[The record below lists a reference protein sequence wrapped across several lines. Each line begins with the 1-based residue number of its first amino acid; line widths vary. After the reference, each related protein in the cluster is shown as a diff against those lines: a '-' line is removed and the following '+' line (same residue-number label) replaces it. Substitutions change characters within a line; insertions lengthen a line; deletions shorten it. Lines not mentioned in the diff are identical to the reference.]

1 MMLAVS
7 FSIMAGWT
15 FMSDTAKP
23 GQATPRRRKRRV
35 RATPGARSHL
45 SRAAN
50 AARQLRRR
58 PGSGADPHSPM
69 RGANPI
75 VPPQS
80 VARRAL
86 LALVAIMSFLACLT
100 VAAVTLVGERA
111 DNWQRQIADE
121 VTIQIRPS
129 DTSPIDEA
137 VARAVDI
144 AVQTPGVRS
153 ATALSADDAARLL
166 EPWLGSDF
174 DRSELPIPRLIAVSV
189 TADVDL
195 AALAQRLREEV
206 PGASLDDHGLWLER
220 LSSMARVTTL
230 GGIFILALVL
240 AATALCVVFAT
251 RSAMAG
257 NRDVIEVLHFVG
269 AEDSYVAGEFQ
280 RHFLILGLKGAGFG
294 GLAAMGL
301 FALIGIFGRLQG
313 PTPEEAQLRSLIGG
327 VTIGLPGY
335 VGTVLTILLIAVI
348 IASTARLTVRRTL
361 RELD

>member
-1 MMLAVS
+1 MNNT
-7 FSIMAGWT
+7 G
-15 FMSDTAKP
+15 KP
-23 GQATPRRRKRRV
+23 DQKTPRRRRRRV
-35 RATPGARSHL
+35 RATHAARTHL
-45 SRAAN
+45 ARAAD
-50 AARQLRRR
+50 AARHLRGR
-58 PGSGADPHSPM
+58 PGPGADPHSAA

-80 VARRAL
+80 VARRSL

-100 VAAVTLVGERA
+100 VAAVILVGERA
-111 DNWQRQIADE
+111 NNWQRQIADE

-129 DTSPIDEA
+129 DTSAIDEA
-137 VARAVDI
+137 VARALDI
-144 AVQTPGVRS
+144 AVQTPGVHS

-174 DRSELPIPRLIAVSV
+174 DRSELPVPRLIAVSV
-189 TADVDL
+189 AVEADLV
-195 AALAQRLREEV
+195 ALARRLREEV

-230 GGIFILALVL
+230 GGIFILALVM

-251 RSAMAG
+251 RSAMDG

-280 RHFLILGLKGAGFG
+280 RHFLILGLKGAGIG
-294 GLAAMGL
+294 GLAAMVL
-301 FALIGIFGRLQG
+301 FALVGIFSRLQG

-327 VTIGLPGY
+327 VAIGLPGY
-335 VGTVLTILLIAVI
+335 LGTVLTIVLIAVI
-348 IASTARLTVRRTL
+348 IAATARLTVRRTL

>member
-1 MMLAVS
+1 MN
-7 FSIMAGWT
+7 
-15 FMSDTAKP
+15 DTPMP
-23 GQATPRRRKRRV
+23 GKQAPRRRKRRV
-35 RATPGARSHL
+35 PAADAARGHL
-45 SRAAN
+45 ARAAD
-50 AARQLRRR
+50 AARQLRSR
-58 PGSGADPHSPM
+58 PGPGADPHSAT

-100 VAAVTLVGERA
+100 VAAVTFVGERA

-129 DTSPIDEA
+129 DTNPIDEA

-144 AVQTPGVRS
+144 AAQTPGVRS

-166 EPWLGSDF
+166 EPWLGSGF
-174 DRSELPIPRLIAVSV
+174 DRSELPVPRLIAVSV
-189 TADVDL
+189 TPDADL
-195 AALAQRLREEV
+195 AALARRLRDKV

-220 LSSMARVTTL
+220 LSSMARITTL
-230 GGIFILALVL
+230 GGFFILALVM
-240 AATALCVVFAT
+240 AATALSVVFAT
-251 RSAMAG
+251 RGAMAG

-280 RHFLILGLKGAGFG
+280 RHFLILGLKGAGIG
-294 GLAAMGL
+294 GLAAMIL
-301 FALIGIFGRLQG
+301 FALLGFFGRLQG

-327 VTIGLPGY
+327 GTIGLPGY
-335 VGTVLTILLIAVI
+335 LGTLATIVLIAVI
-348 IASTARLTVRRTL
+348 IAATARLTVRRTL